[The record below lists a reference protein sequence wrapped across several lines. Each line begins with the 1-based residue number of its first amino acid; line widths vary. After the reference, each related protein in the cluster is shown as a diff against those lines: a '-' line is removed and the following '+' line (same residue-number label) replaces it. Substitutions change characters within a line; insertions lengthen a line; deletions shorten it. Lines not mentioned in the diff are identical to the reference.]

1 MINLEK
7 KRVGWVFQ
15 PTMVGKNA
23 HPEKYDLNSP
33 KGTL

>member
-1 MINLEK
+1 MKILEN

-15 PTMVGKNA
+15 PTMVGWKT
-23 HPEKYDLNSP
+23 HPTKYNLNSP